1 MDRRVQRIIVLMGEA
16 KCREVTLCEMAQAVN
31 LTAPHLC
38 RLFKAEVGLP
48 PLQYL
53 KHLRM
58 REAVGLLESTF
69 LSVKEV
75 MLRVGFRDESHFVR
89 DFKAMFGLT
98 PTQYRADL
106 QNNDGRV
113 SDEIKNR

>member
-1 MDRRVQRIIVLMGEA
+1 MDRRVQRIIALMKKDGGQELSLCDMA
-16 KCREVTLCEMAQAVN
+16 KAVN

-38 RLFKAEVGLP
+38 RLFKAEVGHP

-53 KHLRM
+53 KQLRM

-75 MLRVGFRDESHFVR
+75 MLKVGFKDESHFVR
-89 DFKAMFGLT
+89 DFKAIFGVT
-98 PTQYRADL
+98 PTQYRADF
-106 QNNDGRV
+106 QNSGDLSEG
-113 SDEIKNR
+113 EINNR